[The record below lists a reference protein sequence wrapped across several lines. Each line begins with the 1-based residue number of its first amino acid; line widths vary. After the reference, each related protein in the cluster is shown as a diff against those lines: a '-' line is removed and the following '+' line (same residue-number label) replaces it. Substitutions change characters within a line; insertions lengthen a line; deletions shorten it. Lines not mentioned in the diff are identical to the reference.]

1 MSDSQPDLKAASA
14 AMPDLIAQVR
24 QALGTADQALVG
36 MIDALIAD
44 HADLQETVIRLKKEL
59 VEARALADRDPLC
72 PTLNARAFR
81 RELEREI
88 ARAKRHDRYL
98 ATLFIDLDNFKQFND
113 THGHQAGDRILVQM
127 AATLLANVRQS
138 DLVARMGGD
147 EFAVLLLETDEESAL
162 ALAETLRLRLARAS
176 EDGVTASIGAASWA
190 PGISAS
196 TLLAQADEAMFKSKP
211 HAKTHS

>member
-1 MSDSQPDLKAASA
+1 
-14 AMPDLIAQVR
+14 MPDLIEQVR

-36 MIDALIAD
+36 MIDELIAD
-44 HADLQETVIRLKKEL
+44 HVNLQETVIRLRKEL
-59 VEARALADRDPLC
+59 VDARALADRDPLC

-88 ARAKRHDRYL
+88 ARARRHDRYL
-98 ATLFIDLDNFKQFND
+98 AALFIDLDNFKQFND

-147 EFAVLLLETDEESAL
+147 EFAVLLLETDEESAF
-162 ALAETLRLRLARAS
+162 ALAETLRRRLASAS
-176 EDGVTASIGAASWA
+176 DTGVTASIGAASWK

-196 TLLAQADEAMFKSKP
+196 TLLAQADEAMFKNKP

>member
-36 MIDALIAD
+36 MIDELIAD

-176 EDGVTASIGAASWA
+176 EAGVTASIGAASWA